1 MGSKIIIRVHSTLPK
16 NRKSTEISE
25 YMRKLVYTTFT
36 TDEYRIFVEDMKCL
50 VAFLNSKYPQTKE
63 FEVWEHPFSNSL
75 SIGSSS
81 DQSIWATFC
90 PIGKS
95 YSER

>member
-1 MGSKIIIRVHSTLPK
+1 MENRIIIRVHSTLPK
-16 NRKSTEISE
+16 NRKSDEISE

-36 TDEYRIFVEDMKCL
+36 TEEYRIFVEDMKCL
-50 VAFLNSKYPQTKE
+50 VAFLNAKYPKTKA
-63 FEVWEHPFSNSL
+63 FEVSEHPYSNSL
-75 SIGSSS
+75 SIGSSN

>member
-1 MGSKIIIRVHSTLPK
+1 MSSKIIIRVHSTLPK
-16 NRKSTEISE
+16 NRKSDEINE

-36 TDEYRIFVEDMKCL
+36 TDEYRVFVEDMKCL
-50 VAFLNSKYPQTKE
+50 TAFLNSKYPKTKE
-63 FEVWEHPFSNSL
+63 FEVHEHSYSNCL
-75 SIGSSS
+75 SIGLSSE
-81 DQSIWATFC
+81 QSIWATFC

>member
-1 MGSKIIIRVHSTLPK
+1 MGSKIIISVHSALPK
-16 NRKSTEISE
+16 NRKSDEINK

-36 TDEYRIFVEDMKCL
+36 TDEYRTFVEDMKCL
-50 VAFLNSKYPQTKE
+50 VAFLNSKYPKTKA
-63 FEVWEHPFSNSL
+63 FEVHEHPYSNCF
-75 SIGSSS
+75 SIGPGN
-81 DQSIWATFC
+81 DQNIWARFC